1 MKIVQL
7 LTVLSLTILP
17 AQSVFSDDQIENIIV
32 TGTRIPTQI
41 SESLSA
47 VTLFQRADIERLQA
61 SDLFDLMSHVPGSS
75 LVRNGGRG
83 SSTSMSLRGNQSDHT
98 LFLMDG
104 FWQKGMKREVGALCN
119 ETESHPDTAPA
130 TVNKSIW
137 LDTTVLRHGKVTK

>member
-17 AQSVFSDDQIENIIV
+17 TQSVFSDDQIENIIV

-104 FWQKGMKREVGALCN
+104 VRIG
-119 ETESHPDTAPA
+119 SA
-130 TVNKSIW
+130 TTWCGSSS
-137 LDTTVLRHGKVTK
+137 D